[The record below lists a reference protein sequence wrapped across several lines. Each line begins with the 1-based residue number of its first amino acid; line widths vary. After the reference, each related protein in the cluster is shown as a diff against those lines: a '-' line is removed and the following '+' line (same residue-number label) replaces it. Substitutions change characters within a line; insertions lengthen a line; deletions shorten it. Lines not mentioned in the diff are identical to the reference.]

1 MNAPRWSIGSRWLRW
16 DPHLHAPGT
25 LRNNQFGADWDV
37 YIRRLEEAHPAAAAL
52 GITDYF
58 TLRSYKEILQR
69 RRGGALLSV
78 PLVFPNVE
86 LRLTIETKE
95 RQGINLHLLV
105 CPDDADH
112 VARVEEKL
120 AQLRFRYRN
129 DWFVCTDDGL
139 RRLGRAHRGDGS
151 LPDEAAMQEGAN
163 QFKAEL
169 SDIRKLFDEDP
180 WIRRNVLVGS
190 RSPSEVRINE
200 LGEGQSLYMTILSG
214 G

>member
-1 MNAPRWSIGSRWLRW
+1 MNAPRWGIGSRWLRW

-25 LRNNQFGADWDV
+25 LRNNQFGGDWDA
-37 YIRRLEEAHPAAAAL
+37 YIRRLEEARPAVSAL

-58 TLRSYKEILQR
+58 TLRSYKEILLR

-120 AQLRFRYRN
+120 AEVRDRDLAS
-129 DWFVCTDDGL
+129 
-139 RRLGRAHRGDGS
+139 RLGYGDVRDRHR
-151 LPDEAAMQEGAN
+151 
-163 QFKAEL
+163 
-169 SDIRKLFDEDP
+169 
-180 WIRRNVLVGS
+180 
-190 RSPSEVRINE
+190 
-200 LGEGQSLYMTILSG
+200 
-214 G
+214 

>member
-1 MNAPRWSIGSRWLRW
+1 MNAPRWGIGSRWLRW

-25 LRNNQFGADWDV
+25 LRNNQFGGDWDA
-37 YIRRLEEAHPAAAAL
+37 YIRRLEEGRPAVSAL

-58 TLRSYKEILQR
+58 TLRSYKEILLR

-120 AQLRFRYRN
+120 AQLRFRYRD

-139 RRLGRAHRGDGS
+139 HPGTPRGAG
-151 LPDEAAMQEGAN
+151 
-163 QFKAEL
+163 
-169 SDIRKLFDEDP
+169 
-180 WIRRNVLVGS
+180 
-190 RSPSEVRINE
+190 
-200 LGEGQSLYMTILSG
+200 
-214 G
+214 